1 MLRYIYYKKFPKN
14 FLIFIPILL
23 NFNYLNIENILKT
36 TFSFFIFCLVV
47 NIIYLTNDYCDRN
60 TDKNNI
66 LKKNTN
72 IISLKTLAILNIFLF
87 LIVMIFYNFFFINN
101 WLILYLIFFYIYNF
115 FLKKIIFI
123 DIILLQ
129 SFYIFRLLY
138 SAEIIELELTLIFI
152 LFFFCIFGTLA
163 IIKRLIQI
171 NVNKLETKNNLIPYD
186 INNVK
191 QLTFYS
197 YFYFF
202 IASIILFIFLN
213 NNIFFEFKVI
223 ENLFYLNFSGNF
235 LLSNFIFIIFFLG
248 FLRLFKHLK
257 KKKIEKDIFEYIS
270 RDIIFIL
277 LAIITLFLIIFNLK

>member
-257 KKKIEKDIFEYIS
+257 KKKK
-270 RDIIFIL
+270 
-277 LAIITLFLIIFNLK
+277 